1 LRSDRMNEVNHQAA
15 TSVEAQSHLAQA
27 VRDACVRA
35 ALEAYE
41 RASSDGLCCE
51 GAWEIALD
59 AVRALKV
66 EELIRS
72 RTP

>member
-1 LRSDRMNEVNHQAA
+1 MNGVNHQPAIN
-15 TSVEAQSHLAQA
+15 VEEQSRLAQA

-66 EELIRS
+66 EELISS